1 MSCLGQVDFPV
12 RHDCSFPWSAYN
24 MKCSVVLISF
34 SQELEKVIL
43 ENLSNFRAL
52 MMILLQFSWSYS
64 LHPIC
69 YVSFIFVLISHS
81 VHLQNSNEQWP
92 WNEALRGNYYEHKII
107 TKFATILECLYMYVH
122 LYWTWCCHAAIS
134 MMWSFICCF
143 IL

>member
-1 MSCLGQVDFPV
+1 
-12 RHDCSFPWSAYN
+12 

-69 YVSFIFVLISHS
+69 YVSFIFVLISPS
-81 VHLQNSNEQWP
+81 VHLQNLNEQSP
-92 WNEALRGNYYEHKII
+92 WNEALRGNYYEHKRI
-107 TKFATILECLYMYVH
+107 TKFATTLECLYMYVR

-134 MMWSFICCF
+134 NIKFWLFIWCDHSS
-143 IL
+143 IVLYSR